1 MLKSSLAALLI
12 TLAIEAVPAS
22 GLYTK
27 KSPVL
32 QVDATNYDRLIS
44 RSNHASIVEFYAPW
58 CGHCRN
64 LKPAY
69 EKAAKNLEGL
79 VNVAAID
86 CDDDKNK
93 AFCGQMGVKGFPT
106 LKIITPSKKP
116 GKPRVQ
122 DYQGARTAKAIGE
135 ALMESMPNHVK
146 KVTDKNIEEW
156 LSQGNETAKAI
167 LFTEKGTTGPTLKA
181 LSSDFLGSIS
191 FGQIRDK
198 ETSAIGTFGI
208 SSFPA
213 LVLLP
218 GGDKE
223 SILYDGEMKKK
234 PMMEFLSQVA
244 EPNSK
249 KTSEKP
255 KPTKKAEKST
265 KSSSTPEKPA
275 DSAKTGSSKDKSDD
289 STVPSS
295 EGSESP
301 ERKTPPLR
309 SLATKTDLKTTCLS
323 EKTGTCLLALIPLPG
338 SPSDPPPPA
347 TLEMIN
353 ALTEVSYKY
362 TRNHANIF
370 PFYLV
375 PEIAEEITTFKKK
388 LDIQSDGELKIIVVN
403 GRRGWYKSYN
413 PEERGGFNREDLEQ
427 WVDAV
432 KFGEM
437 EKKKIP
443 EGALI
448 GDAPEKPAESKK
460 TPEET
465 ADKVE
470 EETAPEPEPEQE
482 PVQDSKEAQQPEHEE
497 L

>member
-1 MLKSSLAALLI
+1 MLKSSLAALLV
-12 TLAIEAVPAS
+12 TLALETVPAS

-32 QVDATNYDRLIS
+32 QVDATNYEHLIS

-69 EKAAKNLEGL
+69 EKAAKKLEGL
-79 VNVAAID
+79 ANVAAVD

-106 LKIITPSKKP
+106 LKIVVPSQKP
-116 GKPRVQ
+116 GKPRVEE
-122 DYQGARTAKAIGE
+122 YQGARTAKAIGE
-135 ALMESMPNHVK
+135 AVIDRMPNHVK
-146 KVTDKNIEEW
+146 RVTDKNIEEW

-167 LFTEKGTTGPTLKA
+167 LFTEKGTTGATLKA
-181 LSSDFLGSIS
+181 LSADFLGSIT
-191 FGQIRDK
+191 FGQIRNK
-198 ETSAIGTFGI
+198 EKSAVETFGV

-234 PMMEFLSQVA
+234 PMMEFLSRVA

-249 KTSEKP
+249 PAAEKP
-255 KPTKKAEKST
+255 KQQKKKAEKS
-265 KSSSTPEKPA
+265 KSSSTSTK
-275 DSAKTGSSKDKSDD
+275 SAEDTSETESSKAKPD
-289 STVPSS
+289 STTQ
-295 EGSESP
+295 GSEDSETPETETP
-301 ERKTPPLR
+301 ERRTPPLR
-309 SLATKTDLKTTCLS
+309 PLASRTDLKTTCLS
-323 EKTGTCLLALIPLPG
+323 DSTGTCLLALVPLPA
-338 SPSDPPPPA
+338 SPSDAPPPA
-347 TLEMIN
+347 TLEMMA
-353 ALTEVSYKY
+353 ALGEVSHQY

-375 PEIAEEITTFKKK
+375 PEVTEEITNFKQK
-388 LDIQSDGELKIIVVN
+388 LNIPADGEMKVIVVN
-403 GRRGWYKSYN
+403 GRRGWWKSYN
-413 PEERGGFNREDLEQ
+413 PEERGGFSRADLEK

-443 EGALI
+443 DGALI
-448 GDAPEKPAESKK
+448 VDEPEKPAKSDDTTK
-460 TPEET
+460 
-465 ADKVE
+465 
-470 EETAPEPEPEQE
+470 ETAPEPEPEQE
-482 PVQDSKEAQQPEHEE
+482 PIQDSKEPEQPEHEE